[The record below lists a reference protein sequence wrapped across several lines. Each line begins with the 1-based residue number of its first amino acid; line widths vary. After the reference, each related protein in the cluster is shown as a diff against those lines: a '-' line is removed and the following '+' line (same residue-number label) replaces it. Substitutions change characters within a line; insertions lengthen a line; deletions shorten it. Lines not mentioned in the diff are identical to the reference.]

1 MDSRRFRQ
9 WLGSIVSRIATW
21 RGTTKK
27 EISQPTNSGAG
38 EIPRVAINLI
48 KEFEGLHDVRGDGMV
63 YAYPDP
69 GTGNLPITIGWG
81 TTRKRDGSP
90 FKLGDK
96 ITREEADA
104 LFEEQLKRDYWD
116 KLKVKVPYWD
126 EMNDNQK
133 GALLSFAYNL
143 GADFYGH
150 PGFGTITR
158 ALRDRKWRSVPNA
171 LKLYVMAG
179 GRALAGLVRRREA
192 EGSLWK
198 RK

>member
-1 MDSRRFRQ
+1 
-9 WLGSIVSRIATW
+9 
-21 RGTTKK
+21 
-27 EISQPTNSGAG
+27 
-38 EIPRVAINLI
+38 
-48 KEFEGLHDVRGDGMV
+48 
-63 YAYPDP
+63 
-69 GTGNLPITIGWG
+69 
-81 TTRKRDGSP
+81 
-90 FKLGDK
+90 
-96 ITREEADA
+96 
-104 LFEEQLKRDYWD
+104 
-116 KLKVKVPYWD
+116 
-126 EMNDNQK
+126 MNDNQK